1 MSQDTP
7 MDETL
12 TQELSVVAAQLI
24 EAACRARDG
33 DREATRAHIAHAVA
47 LLRGKPSVGPR
58 GTHVL
63 SNAETHVV
71 RGGLPAWQ
79 TRRVI
84 AHVEANLSRRIPV
97 QELARL
103 LGLSASHFCRA
114 FKCTFGA
121 SPRDYVLRR
130 RIQVAQGLMLTTSE
144 PLSSIAVSC
153 GMCDQPHFTRSF
165 HRIVGETPYTWRRSR
180 RGSLKSTDI
189 A

>member
-12 TQELSVVAAQLI
+12 TGSCGRCSAAHRST
-24 EAACRARDG
+24 CRARDG
-33 DREATRAHIAHAVA
+33 DREATRAHIAHAVV
-47 LLRGKPSVGPR
+47 LLRKPSGRSGRVCATNAATACRR
-58 GTHVL
+58 GD
-63 SNAETHVV
+63 
-71 RGGLPAWQ
+71 LPARQ
-79 TRRVI
+79 TRRVV
-84 AHVEANLSRRIPV
+84 AHVEVKLSRRMPV

-130 RIQVAQGLMLTTSE
+130 RIEVAQGLMLTTSE

-189 A
+189 T